1 MAIDPTKL
9 AQAQAS
15 PRWVALTRGDLDLGT
30 VATWDPTI
38 LRESRVLVP
47 MDVQAL
53 YVPPG
58 DTEAMVRLPSAVS
71 VPDRNPPPASPP
83 PFDPGTPRPAGV
95 HLHWA
100 APDALLNGAM
110 ADRAADDRNR
120 LGLPPLP
127 DRWAVVR
134 VLRPAGSPVASVRGW
149 LVAADTATVAPF
161 EEPNSPGA
169 PEGSTVAAADLNG
182 TVGGSLTWAGTYD
195 ATVNRMAFH
204 DPLDDLAAVAPNG
217 VDGPDG
223 GVATY
228 LVAGWWSAAERD
240 PLDVARTHAGLHD
253 RLAALGW
260 TLLEDAEGG
269 DTVDVWR
276 ATASTERARI
286 GLATE
291 SRFSLP
297 GAASAA
303 EAPKAA
309 SSAMSV
315 VPSAAPFEVR
325 AAALASE
332 AQFVLTSEPTFPRS
346 TLLHGVVFGV
356 PVAGPVPAG
365 LDPRPDPAA
374 VEVALGHHGDDVAA
388 ALVSLGLGV
397 DDAEQRRDVERV
409 LGAFTGHLLTEL
421 GTRDG
426 VVDIEEH
433 EHAAGFAA
441 RSGGAST
448 QKDTLVRGDRTGGL
462 GGGARGRSALATS
475 AGAGAGV
482 EGGKSATLRWK
493 GDLRTEMAEVPIGD
507 LRGRFADLTD
517 KVFGVAAPGAEVAEV
532 PRPLP
537 RFHMPAPP
545 VVGLRGPRRSL
556 RYRGDGRHSPDN
568 LLQCRWPSQI
578 VTSYQHVL
586 DGADLVPTL
595 GCGAVP
601 DEVLALTR
609 EATVI
614 DPYASAWLGQAAAAH
629 RPVDPQL
636 ASNRLRAEAVL
647 HFGADATYDA
657 TASAVA
663 GALQP
668 GDAPIARGVDAAVM
682 SDELRRFSLA
692 VGAHPDPVAVTAWTQ
707 PWVPLW
713 LEWELT
719 IAAGDRFE
727 GWTLGAVDLDPPADS
742 PAPPFARVIS
752 GRSPLTTGV
761 ATTLGAAIDAWRVA
775 EDQRDTHNE
784 GEADQATEDALATI
798 AGVLEGLD
806 VLGASLDGFRE
817 QVLSLPYADGLARD
831 ASGLGP
837 APTAAPQ
844 LVVAGSLTLTRARV
858 LDAFGRTLDLDVTAT
873 RVPLRDELP
882 PPASGQP
889 PGLRLRP
896 RLQVPARW
904 LFRLVDPAFTG
915 SDIETAP
922 EAFVEQSDPARMVN
936 PVAGFLLPDHIDE
949 ELEIFDVAGA
959 PIGAL
964 GHEPFGG
971 GVTWEIAPGRS
982 GPADAGPLYG
992 LSSDQASVGH
1002 FAAGL
1007 VAADVAARGGRV
1019 RQAETDSALSALLRV
1034 LDTTLWTVDTFAAL
1048 GTDHIA
1054 GLVGRPMAVVRAR
1067 LSLDIDDDLDEID
1080 LSAPGARDARAAAYA
1095 GLADRAFPVRLGEL
1109 TRSDDGLLAYFVDDD
1124 FSHVHVV
1131 DKVLETLAP
1140 DGGRQRG
1147 QLGPYGETPRV
1158 PPPRPIDHPYLSPDD
1173 GLVLHPGQ
1181 TVGLTLLLLP
1191 AGRVHLTSGVLPRKH
1206 LQLARDWVAPGLTVM
1221 APSVRIG
1228 PVLIDPGNVQLPK
1241 VSSFPKEQRFTRR
1254 DTPSTWK
1261 DDPILAA
1268 TQTAL
1273 LPDLPHEVQE
1283 GYIRVAPPDP
1293 GAAAT
1298 PGGTGST
1305 GGPGS

>member
-30 VATWDPTI
+30 AATWDPTI
-38 LRESRVLVP
+38 VRESRVLVP
-47 MDVQAL
+47 VDVQAL
-53 YVPPG
+53 YVPTG
-58 DTEAMVRLPSAVS
+58 DAEAMVRLPSAVS
-71 VPDRNPPPASPP
+71 APDGDPPPVTPP

-100 APDALLNGAM
+100 PPDALLNGTM
-110 ADRAADDRNR
+110 ADRADGDRNR

-134 VLRPAGSPVASVRGW
+134 VLRPVGSAVAAVRGW
-149 LVAADTATVAPF
+149 LVAADTAAVAPF
-161 EEPNSPGA
+161 EDPTNPGA
-169 PEGSTVAAADLNG
+169 PGGSTIAAADLHG

-195 ATVNRMAFH
+195 ATVNRLAFH

-217 VDGPDG
+217 IDGPDG

-228 LVAGWWSAAERD
+228 LVAGWWSGAERD
-240 PLDVARTHAGLHD
+240 PLDVARTQAGLHD

-260 TLLEDAEGG
+260 SLLEDAEGG
-269 DTVDVWR
+269 DLVDVGR
-276 ATASTERARI
+276 ASAATERARF
-286 GLATE
+286 GLATQ

-297 GAASAA
+297 GAASKAD
-303 EAPKAA
+303 APKAVA
-309 SSAMSV
+309 GAMNV
-315 VPSAAPFEVR
+315 LPSAGPFEVR

-332 AQFVLTSEPTFPRS
+332 AQFVLPSEPTFPRS

-365 LDPRPDPAA
+365 LDPRPDPAT
-374 VEVALGHHGDDVAA
+374 VQVALGHHGDDVAA

-397 DDAEQRRDVERV
+397 VDPEQRRDLERV

-441 RSGGAST
+441 RNGGVAA

-475 AGAGAGV
+475 VTANAASGIQ
-482 EGGKSATLRWK
+482 KATLRWK
-493 GDLRTEMAEVPIGD
+493 GDLRTEMAEAPIGD
-507 LRGRFADLTD
+507 LRRRFAGLTD
-517 KVFGVAAPGAEVAEV
+517 QVFGAAAPGAEVAEV

-568 LLQCRWPSQI
+568 LLQCRWPSQV

-586 DGADLVPTL
+586 DGADIVPTL

-614 DPYASAWLGQAAAAH
+614 DPYASAWLGQAAASH
-629 RPVDPQL
+629 RPVDPHL
-636 ASNRLRAEAVL
+636 ASNRLLAEAVL

-668 GDAPIARGVDAAVM
+668 GDALTARGVDASIV

-692 VGAHPDPVAVTAWTQ
+692 VGAHPDPVAVTAWAQ

-713 LEWELT
+713 LEWELR
-719 IAAGDRFE
+719 IAAGDRFD

-742 PAPPFARVIS
+742 PAPPTARVMS
-752 GRSPLTTGV
+752 GRSALTTGV

-784 GEADQATEDALATI
+784 GEADQATEDALAAI

-806 VLGASLDGFRE
+806 VLGASLDGVRE
-817 QVLSLPYADGLARD
+817 QLLGLPYADGLAHD

-844 LVVAGSLTLTRARV
+844 LVVAGSLALTRARL
-858 LDAFGRTLDLDVTAT
+858 LDAFGRTLDLDVAAT
-873 RVPLRDELP
+873 RLPLRDELP
-882 PPASGQP
+882 PPAAGQP
-889 PGLRLRP
+889 PELRIRP

-904 LFRLVDPAFTG
+904 LFRLVDPAAVG
-915 SDIETAP
+915 PDVASAA
-922 EAFVEQSDPARMVN
+922 EAFVDQSDPARMVN

-949 ELEIFDVAGA
+949 ELEVFDVTGA

-992 LSSDQASVGH
+992 LSSEQDPLGH

-1007 VAADVAARGGRV
+1007 VAADVTARGGRV
-1019 RQAETDSALSALLRV
+1019 RQPETDSALSALLRV

-1067 LSLDIDDDLDEID
+1067 LSLDLDDDLDEID
-1080 LSAPGARDARAAAYA
+1080 LTAAGARDARAAAYA
-1095 GLADRAFPVRLGEL
+1095 ALADRAYPVRLGEL

-1124 FSHVHVV
+1124 FCHVHVV

-1140 DGGRQRG
+1140 DSGRQRG

-1173 GLVLHPGQ
+1173 GLVLHLGQ

-1206 LQLARDWVAPGLTVM
+1206 VQLARDWVAPGLAVM

-1254 DTPSTWK
+1254 DTPNTWK

-1293 GAAAT
+1293 GAGQ
-1298 PGGTGST
+1298 GGTAPTT
-1305 GGPGS
+1305 GGAGA